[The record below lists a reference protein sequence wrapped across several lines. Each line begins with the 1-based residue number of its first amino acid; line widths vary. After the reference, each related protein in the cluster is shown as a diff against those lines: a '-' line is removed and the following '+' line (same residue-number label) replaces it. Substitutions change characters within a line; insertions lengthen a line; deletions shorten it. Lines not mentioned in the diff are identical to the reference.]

1 MIMSKSKPIKKQKV
15 SITAPVL
22 EDKKNNS
29 YVFPNWLPIGFV
41 LLATFLV
48 FFPTLQNDF
57 VNWDD
62 DVNILQNRDLEG
74 ALTFAKCKDIFTHTI
89 MGGYNPL
96 SIFTFALEKAAF
108 GVENWSKV
116 IHTNNLCLHLGVVY
130 LVYQLVLM
138 LNWDT
143 WTAFFTALLFGIH
156 PMRVESVAWATE
168 RKDVLLGIFYFL
180 AIIQYVKHLKS
191 NDNKNLILT
200 YLYFILALF
209 SKIQAVAL
217 PLTLLVFDYYLDKN
231 LKKALIQK
239 IPFFLIALFWGISS
253 IWFLKAAKTIQIDS
267 DIVQFNFLERLGIAG
282 YAYLIYLVKWIYPY
296 IMACVYP
303 YPAKI
308 PPYFYVGTLLG
319 IASIGLIYQQYL
331 KQNKLIVFGFVFF
344 IFNFMFVSQIV
355 GAGQAFLA
363 DRFTYIA
370 YFGLFLMM
378 IGFLNHYKKQYQMMV
393 NGLLSLYLI
402 ICCTMTY
409 AQVQTWKNGETL
421 WTQAMKYDS
430 KTSLPYGNR
439 AIYYR
444 EKKDFKKALPDFDKA
459 IALSGKAG
467 TLNSRGKTYFDMGQN
482 DKAIADYNVA
492 LSKDTTIGEIWVNRA
507 AAFGKAGQYEAALS
521 DANKG
526 LRLDNKLLNGYG
538 MRSLIYQSMGNFEA
552 ALADNATYLQLKPDD
567 ADTWFDSGILSR
579 QLKQDAAALGHFTK
593 AIGLNPQ
600 KGEYYLERAKL
611 YAVMGN
617 VEAKNQDIL
626 VAKSR
631 GLVIP
636 TGL

>member
-1 MIMSKSKPIKKQKV
+1 MSKSKPIKKQKV

-200 YLYFILALF
+200 YLFFILALF

-239 IPFFLIALFWGISS
+239 I
-253 IWFLKAAKTIQIDS
+253 
-267 DIVQFNFLERLGIAG
+267 R
-282 YAYLIYLVKWIYPY
+282 
-296 IMACVYP
+296 
-303 YPAKI
+303 
-308 PPYFYVGTLLG
+308 
-319 IASIGLIYQQYL
+319 
-331 KQNKLIVFGFVFF
+331 
-344 IFNFMFVSQIV
+344 IV
-355 GAGQAFLA
+355 GAL
-363 DRFTYIA
+363 
-370 YFGLFLMM
+370 
-378 IGFLNHYKKQYQMMV
+378 
-393 NGLLSLYLI
+393 
-402 ICCTMTY
+402 
-409 AQVQTWKNGETL
+409 
-421 WTQAMKYDS
+421 
-430 KTSLPYGNR
+430 
-439 AIYYR
+439 
-444 EKKDFKKALPDFDKA
+444 
-459 IALSGKAG
+459 
-467 TLNSRGKTYFDMGQN
+467 
-482 DKAIADYNVA
+482 
-492 LSKDTTIGEIWVNRA
+492 
-507 AAFGKAGQYEAALS
+507 
-521 DANKG
+521 
-526 LRLDNKLLNGYG
+526 
-538 MRSLIYQSMGNFEA
+538 
-552 ALADNATYLQLKPDD
+552 
-567 ADTWFDSGILSR
+567 
-579 QLKQDAAALGHFTK
+579 
-593 AIGLNPQ
+593 
-600 KGEYYLERAKL
+600 
-611 YAVMGN
+611 
-617 VEAKNQDIL
+617 
-626 VAKSR
+626 
-631 GLVIP
+631 
-636 TGL
+636 